1 MDELHPLRWC
11 LLDSLCV
18 GVVVGVVSS
27 LVGAGRRLWVACEWP
42 RGKRRPVRMG
52 AYCLCGAGAT
62 GLVGFS
68 LVVIGGEWWPAKLKG
83 IAALVLLGSV
93 AWDYSSDVFAKLIRG
108 ALLEITK
115 ASLSAALKALGG
127 MTTTPSELSVERFP
141 DELSDELSE
150 DSR

>member
-1 MDELHPLRWC
+1 MDDQNFIRWC

-18 GVVVGVVSS
+18 GVVVGGVSA

-52 AYCLCGAGAT
+52 VYCLCGAGAT
-62 GLVGFS
+62 GLVGFA
-68 LVVIGGEWWPAKLKG
+68 LVVIGGEWWSAHLKG
-83 IAALVLLGSV
+83 VAALVLLGSV

-127 MTTTPSELSVERFP
+127 MTTTPSEPSAVKFP
-141 DELSDELSE
+141 DESDVEPSE
-150 DSR
+150 ESP

>member
-1 MDELHPLRWC
+1 MDDQNFIHWC

-18 GVVVGVVSS
+18 DLGGRRITKKKS
-27 LVGAGRRLWVACEWP
+27 AGRRMWVACEWP
-42 RGKRRPVRMG
+42 RGKRRPLRMG

-68 LVVIGGEWWPAKLKG
+68 LVVIGGEWWSAHLKG
-83 IAALVLLGSV
+83 VAAIVLLGSV

-108 ALLEITK
+108 ALLEIVK

-127 MTTTPSELSVERFP
+127 MTTTPSEPSAVKFP
-141 DELSDELSE
+141 DESDVEPSE
-150 DSR
+150 ESP

>member
-18 GVVVGVVSS
+18 GVVVGGVSA

-42 RGKRRPVRMG
+42 RHKRRPLRMA
-52 AYCLCGAGAT
+52 AYCGCGAGAT

-68 LVVIGGEWWPAKLKG
+68 LVVIGGEWWPTHLKG

-108 ALLEITK
+108 ALLEIVK

-127 MTTTPSELSVERFP
+127 MTTIPSEPNAVKFP
-141 DELSDELSE
+141 DESDVEPSE
-150 DSR
+150 ESP

>member
-1 MDELHPLRWC
+1 MDDQNFIHWC

-18 GVVVGVVSS
+18 GAVVGGVSS

-42 RGKRRPVRMG
+42 RSKRRPLRIG

-62 GLVGFS
+62 GLVGFA
-68 LVVIGGEWWPAKLKG
+68 LVVIGGEWWSAHLKG

-127 MTTTPSELSVERFP
+127 MTTTPSELKAEKFP
-141 DELSDELSE
+141 DELSDEPSE
-150 DSR
+150 GSQ